1 MARKH
6 QFPRC
11 TTVCDTWRVAESLA
25 GKLLVATPSLAD
37 PNFARSVV
45 FMCAHDEAG
54 SLGVIVNRP
63 AFELELAEHLPDWA
77 GYASRPQVLFS
88 GGPVEPTRALAL
100 ARYQQ
105 GTLRALESDLPHGIS
120 LLDLTEPAAEATST
134 VDALRVFVG
143 YSGWGA
149 GQLER
154 EIGEEAW
161 FVVDAEADD
170 AFTAEPERLWHRVLR
185 RQRGKLAMFAYFPPD
200 PSLN

>member
-1 MARKH
+1 MA
-6 QFPRC
+6 
-11 TTVCDTWRVAESLA
+11 DSYA
-25 GKLLVATPSLAD
+25 GKLLVATPSLVD

-54 SLGVIVNRP
+54 SLGVILNRP
-63 AFELELAEHLPDWA
+63 ALELEIREHLPDWGA
-77 GYASRPQVLFS
+77 HASRPPVLFN
-88 GGPVEPTRALAL
+88 GGPVERTRALGL

-120 LLDLTEPAAEATST
+120 LVDLTESAEETAVTI
-134 VDALRVFVG
+134 DALRVFVG

-161 FVVDAEADD
+161 FVVEADAD
-170 AFTAEPERLWHRVLR
+170 DPFTPEPDRLWHRVLR
-185 RQRGKLAMFAYFPPD
+185 RQRGRLAMFAYFPPD
-200 PSLN
+200 PAMN

>member
-1 MARKH
+1 M
-6 QFPRC
+6 
-11 TTVCDTWRVAESLA
+11 TDSLA
-25 GKLLVATPSLAD
+25 GKLLVATPSLVD

-63 AFELELAEHLPDWA
+63 ATELELGEHLPDWA
-77 GYASRPQVLFS
+77 SHASRPQVLFS
-88 GGPVEPTRALAL
+88 GGPVEQTRALAL

-120 LLDLTEPAAEATST
+120 LVDLTESPDDVTSAM
-134 VDALRVFVG
+134 DALRVFVG

-161 FVVDAEADD
+161 FVVDTEADD
-170 AFTAEPERLWHRVLR
+170 PFTAEPGRLWHRVLR

-200 PSLN
+200 PSVN